1 MSDAAL
7 VSRAWRQRRA
17 APGGRQDRIVG
28 VARVALPMAAGVLV
42 ALLAMAPLTSGGDVS
57 FLLDKNK
64 VDVSTE
70 RMRAEAAEY
79 RGQDDKGQP
88 FSLTTQ
94 SAVQRSSADQVV
106 RMSDLAARLQLPQG
120 PASLTANRGR
130 YDLASEQ
137 VTIDGPLLFSA
148 ADGYRLQTRD
158 VTVDLKTRT
167 MGSRGRVEG
176 TMPLGT
182 FSAGRLRAD
191 LGERHVV
198 LDGGASLKIRQG
210 GLK

>member
-1 MSDAAL
+1 MSEQAVA
-7 VSRAWRQRRA
+7 SRLWRQRRA
-17 APGGRQDRIVG
+17 SPGGRQDRIVG

-42 ALLAMAPLTSGGDVS
+42 ALLAMAPLTSGSDVS

-64 VDVSTE
+64 VDVATE
-70 RMRAEAAEY
+70 RMRVEAAEY

-88 FSLTTQ
+88 FSLTARD
-94 SAVQRSSADQVV
+94 AVQRSSADTTV
-106 RMSDLAARLQLPQG
+106 RMNDLAATLKLSDG
-120 PASLTANRGR
+120 PASLRADKGR
-130 YDLASEQ
+130 YDPAAEQ
-137 VTIDGPLLFSA
+137 VAIDGPLLFSA
-148 ADGYRLQTRD
+148 ADGYSLATRD

-167 MGSRGRVEG
+167 MGSGGRVEG
-176 TMPLGT
+176 KMPLGA